1 MNTHTEFANS
11 VFQVLTIAMVGLF
24 SLAETVHFVVNALV
38 V

>member
-1 MNTHTEFANS
+1 MNSHIANS

-24 SLAETVHFVVNALV
+24 SLAETVHFVVGAIV